1 MSVTQDFPNLH
12 TVELRGGRG
21 GRRVSNVKKARAA
34 ESVLFLPVRSAGIDR
49 QADMPG
55 LAENLSFQT
64 GSTSEHSSYHFLRSM
79 TRLELAVAVAATS
92 LPRPPLRHT
101 TPFFTEPPD
110 PMACNFSGISLSL
123 RFFTRSPLQHYGPP
137 ADRTPIP
144 WHLVGRRFEDRWRRW
159 Q

>member
-1 MSVTQDFPNLH
+1 MSVTQHFPNLH
-12 TVELRGGRG
+12 TVELRGGRV
-21 GRRVSNVKKARAA
+21 GRRVSNVRKARAA
-34 ESVLFLPVRSAGIDR
+34 ESVLFLPVRNAGIYR

-64 GSTSEHSSYHFLRSM
+64 STSEHSSYHFLRSM
-79 TRLELAVAVAATS
+79 TRLELAVAVAATN
-92 LPRPPLRHT
+92 LPGPPLRHT
-101 TPFFTEPPD
+101 ASFFTEPPD
-110 PMACNFSGISLSL
+110 PMACTITGISLNL

-137 ADRTPIP
+137 ADHTPIP